1 MEKGEGVAQTP
12 RIGLGCWGNMVRREP
27 KWCSAT
33 DEVDPLGEGWE
44 DIEDEP
50 EIEPGD
56 ARPPSEPMSEGAGVT
71 GGESGML
78 GMGWSL
84 KQADS

>member
-1 MEKGEGVAQTP
+1 MVDPFGEG
-12 RIGLGCWGNMVRREP
+12 C
-27 KWCSAT
+27 
-33 DEVDPLGEGWE
+33 D
-44 DIEDEP
+44 DIEDDP
-50 EIEPGD
+50 ETEPGE
-56 ARPPSEPMSEGAGVT
+56 ASPPSDPMSEGAGVE